1 MTCVVGM
8 LAAAVLLGLGALH
21 AYWAGGGRWGTDVA
35 IPKRG
40 GQPLFVPGPAGT
52 LMVAVLLWAA
62 GLVFLGRVGLWGQW
76 LPRWPFVAG
85 TWTLVIVFGGR
96 VVGGLRWFGLF
107 KRVRGTPFA
116 WWDTWL
122 YVPLCGLLALAA
134 LLVASNEP

>member
-1 MTCVVGM
+1 MTRIVGM

-21 AYWAGGGRWGTDVA
+21 AYWAGGGRWGTDVTR
-35 IPKRG
+35 PKRG
-40 GQPLFVPGPAGT
+40 GQPIFVPGPAGT

-96 VVGGLRWFGLF
+96 VVGDLRWFGLF
-107 KRVRGTPFA
+107 KRVTGTRFA

-134 LLVASNEP
+134 LLVAGKGL